1 MKHIYNILCIFGP
14 IFIWRL
20 FNFRKFINKKFIN
33 ELSSDDPVLQSKSDS
48 ESKKILIDKVM
59 QCILSS
65 HPNLII
71 QNDELRKRYGMQ
83 QFALQNQDFI
93 YMNSKKLH

>member
-1 MKHIYNILCIFGP
+1 MKNIYNILCIFGP

-20 FNFRKFINKKFIN
+20 FNFRKFINRKFINGKFIN
-33 ELSSDDPVLQSKSDS
+33 ELSLQSKSDS

-65 HPNLII
+65 HPN
-71 QNDELRKRYGMQ
+71 
-83 QFALQNQDFI
+83 
-93 YMNSKKLH
+93 

>member
-14 IFIWRL
+14 IFLCRL
-20 FNFRKFINKKFIN
+20 FKFRKFINRKFIN
-33 ELSSDDPVLQSKSDS
+33 ELSSDNQILQSKTGSDS
-48 ESKKILIDKVM
+48 KEILIDKIM
-59 QCILSS
+59 LCILSS

-83 QFALQNQDFI
+83 RFTLQNQDFFSI
-93 YMNSKKLH
+93 NSKSIH